1 MLLLYIVLLT
11 IAKAAAQT
19 KPLQV
24 STKPNLPG
32 DIQLKSPRKSI
43 LKDTV
48 HETISSRL
56 QARSPSPHRQVM
68 DDEIP
73 IPDLGPESPVPVFR
87 RRSPERQ
94 KADVATIK
102 VGSPVRSV
110 SVLPVSPRKREE
122 DIWTS
127 VVEPGRV
134 VTEVKR
140 EIKSTVEQPRR
151 NIRQVKPEIQTEKD
165 LGSQVGEG
173 ISGSVEFGAAMVE
186 IQSVLRRD
194 VERLRLDM
202 VRQFISFR
210 SEMGQMWEGEVDR
223 LRKENEMLRGE
234 VENLKKE
241 KDQRKEGGARWKMC

>member
-1 MLLLYIVLLT
+1 MVLLT
-11 IAKAAAQT
+11 IAKTVAQT

-24 STKPNLPG
+24 STKPNLPA

-73 IPDLGPESPVPVFR
+73 IPDLGTESPVPVFR
-87 RRSPERQ
+87 RKSPERP
-94 KADVATIK
+94 KADVGTIK

-110 SVLPVSPRKREE
+110 SVFPVSPRKRED

-127 VVEPGRV
+127 AIEPTRRA

-140 EIKSTVEQPRR
+140 QVESTVEQPRR
-151 NIRQVKPEIQTEKD
+151 NIREVKPEIKTEKNI
-165 LGSQVGEG
+165 GSEAGEG
-173 ISGSVEFGAAMVE
+173 IAGSVEFGAAMVE

-210 SEMGQMWEGEVDR
+210 SEMGQMWEGEVER
-223 LRKENEMLRGE
+223 LRKENEVLRGE

-241 KDQRKEGGARWKMC
+241 KDQRKEGGGRWKMC